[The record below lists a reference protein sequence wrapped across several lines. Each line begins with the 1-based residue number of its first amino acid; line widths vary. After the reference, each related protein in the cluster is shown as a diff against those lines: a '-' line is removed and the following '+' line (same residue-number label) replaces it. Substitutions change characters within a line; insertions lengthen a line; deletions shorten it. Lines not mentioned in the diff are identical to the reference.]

1 MQSCEY
7 FINNGVTVTL
17 INLDDDDPSDL
28 GFSNVNT
35 LIQGSD
41 KLTSYKLMEMKI
53 KEKMI

>member
-1 MQSCEY
+1 MVYSY
-7 FINNGVTVTL
+7 IN
-17 INLDDDDPSDL
+17 NLDDDDPSDL